1 MTSEEYLIAEER
13 AHNIWMLKFRADLAE
28 LRETLVE
35 TYSEDGVKKVEKQIE
50 REWEKGI
57 SNDLNQV
64 ERNNK
69 EIKG

>member
-35 TYSEDGVKKVEKQIE
+35 KYSEEGVQKVEEKIE
-50 REWEKGI
+50 KEWKEKIDEAG
-57 SNDLNQV
+57 N
-64 ERNNK
+64 
-69 EIKG
+69 